1 MLNLKSAYL
10 YFLAIKIS
18 VLKFIKKLYFTSN
31 YYNKSLQTK
40 KPEKFYFYP
49 NPFLLSSFTN
59 HKNFSFKVSNIDQE
73 MFWKDQSSIKDT
85 KNLNNFLWLN
95 LIDRKNDA
103 KIIQKIITIWIYKND
118 KYKNLIWDSTI
129 LSTRVTSWILNSEIL
144 LSNKDEN
151 FKNYFL
157 QSIINQVNHLKKN
170 YKFED
175 DSLKKIKILTAIM
188 LSGLVF
194 KDYFENFELNL
205 KELKRIIENYFDKD
219 GFPINRN
226 PNNLLE
232 FSKYLILIKECTK
245 DAQQYVPEYLDE
257 IIEKNIKC
265 LVSIAENN
273 NEIPLFNGSIEIS
286 LEEYFN
292 YLKTLNY
299 KEENKADL
307 IGGIKKIKNKKNFI
321 FFDVGSPPPKRF
333 SSYYQS
339 GPLSFEYSSDSHKII
354 TNCGF
359 GSLISKKGE
368 FLSRLTSAQ
377 STLCLNDYSVVEF
390 EKNKLINEA
399 FGTSIK
405 NSFKVYD
412 ITHEVREGETSSQA
426 THDAYEKKFGYVHKR
441 KIKLKKDGNLEG
453 VDELIKKKGNTNID
467 FSIRFH
473 LYPDISAVQ
482 TISGDSILIQVKKN
496 KPLFF
501 SSVGNKITLEKS
513 LFFGRNKILNNFCI
527 TISGKTNAE
536 DTIINWNIK
545 KDK

>member
-18 VLKFIKKLYFTSN
+18 ILKFIKKLYFTSN

-59 HKNFSFKVSNIDQE
+59 HKNFTFKISNIDQE
-73 MFWKDQSSIKDT
+73 MFWKDQGSIKDV

-118 KYKNLIWDSTI
+118 KYKKLIWDSTI

-144 LSNKDEN
+144 LNNKDEN

-175 DSLKKIKILTAIM
+175 DYLKKIKILTTIM

-205 KELKRIIENYFDKD
+205 KELRRIIDSFFDKD

-265 LVSIAENN
+265 LMSVAAVN
-273 NEIPLFNGSIEIS
+273 NEIPLFNGAMEIS

-292 YLKTLNY
+292 YLNTLNY
-299 KEENKADL
+299 KEEKKMGFV
-307 IGGIKKIKNKKNFI
+307 GGIKKIKSKKNTI
-321 FFDVGSPPPKRF
+321 FFDVGNPPPKRF

-339 GPLSFEYSSDSHKII
+339 GPLSFEYSMDNNKII

-359 GSLISKKGE
+359 GSSISKKGE

-405 NSFKVYD
+405 NTFKVYD
-412 ITHEVREGETSSQA
+412 VNHEVKDSNICSEA
-426 THDAYEKKFGYVHKR
+426 THNAYEKKFGYVHKR
-441 KIKLKKDGNLEG
+441 KIKLNTDGDLEG
-453 VDELIKKKGNTNID
+453 VDSLIKIRNTTNAY

-473 LYPDISAVQ
+473 LYPDITAVQ

-501 SSVGNKITLEKS
+501 SSVGNKISLEKS
-513 LFFGRNKILNNFCI
+513 LFFGRNKILNNLCI

-536 DTIINWNIK
+536 DKIINWNIK